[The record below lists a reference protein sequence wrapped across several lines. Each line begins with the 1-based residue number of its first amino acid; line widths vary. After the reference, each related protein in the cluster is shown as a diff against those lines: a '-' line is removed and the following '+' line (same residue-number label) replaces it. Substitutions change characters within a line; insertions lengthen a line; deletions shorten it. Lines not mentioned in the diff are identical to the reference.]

1 MKKFS
6 LQALSIVL
14 LAAMLPI
21 TSLLTACGE
30 AQEKPSSGNT
40 ANTAEAA
47 TETTGETEPE
57 ILKPDLPNTDWGGEE
72 LYVLGRTSDRWQ
84 FVSFEIYAESETGEV
99 VNDAVYRRNRT
110 IEEKYN
116 VTIAQDQQTDPAGTL
131 SKTISAGDDVYDV
144 ALLVQNT
151 ITSLAQSNRLMDLN
165 ALKYID
171 FEKPWWNEALN
182 ERVSIN
188 HKLFFTTS
196 DFMLMDKQRTSV
208 IFFNRTMAENFNLGN
223 LCDYVREGK
232 WTVDQMASM
241 SKVVARDV
249 DGNGQRDQ
257 HDQYGLGV
265 ERYNF
270 CVMVYGCGNTIT
282 VKDANDIPVL
292 GMNTPR
298 TVSSIDK
305 LMTFFED
312 QTTSFFVEDYN
323 GKYEGDF
330 WGMSGDL
337 FIDQRLLFEA
347 SFPQALKKLSAEC
360 EFDYG
365 ALPFP
370 KLDEAQ
376 EDYYTLTA
384 QAMLITVPVTN
395 ANPDFAGFMLEA
407 LSAEAKYTSLPAY
420 LETACKTKY
429 MYDEDSAEMLDLT
442 FDGIIY
448 DLGMLYNV
456 GGLYTILAEQ
466 IPVSRTNNFSSLYAA
481 AESRAQGEL
490 EKIVAAYL
498 ENR

>member
-1 MKKFS
+1 MKKRS
-6 LQALSIVL
+6 LKALCL
-14 LAAMLPI
+14 LLLTATLLPCI
-21 TSLLTACGE
+21 LLTACGQAE
-30 AQEKPSSGNT
+30 EKPSSGNT
-40 ANTAEAA
+40 VDTAAA
-47 TETTGETEPE
+47 AAETTGETEPE
-57 ILKPDLPNTDWGGEE
+57 ILKPDLPNKDWGGEQ

-84 FVSFEIYAESETGEV
+84 FVSFEIYAEAETGEV

-131 SKTISAGDDVYDV
+131 TKTISAGDDVYDV

-151 ITSLAQSNRLMDLN
+151 ITPLAQSNRLMDLN
-165 ALKYID
+165 SLEYID
-171 FEKPWWNEALN
+171 FEKPWWHQELN

-188 HKLFFTTS
+188 HKLYFTTS

-208 IFFNRTMAENFNLGN
+208 IFFNRSMAEDFNLGN
-223 LCDYVREGK
+223 LFDIVREGK
-232 WTVDQMASM
+232 WTIDTMASM

-249 DGNGQRDQ
+249 DGNGKFDQ
-257 HDQYGLGV
+257 YDQYGMGM

-270 CVMVYGCGNTIT
+270 CVLVYSCDNTIT
-282 VKDANDIPVL
+282 VKDENDIPIL

-298 TVSSIDK
+298 TVSTIDK
-305 LMTFFED
+305 LVTFCSD
-312 QTTSFFVEDYN
+312 QTLSFFCEDYN
-323 GKYEGDF
+323 GKYDGDF
-330 WGMSGDL
+330 WGMGSDL
-337 FIDQRLLFEA
+337 FLDSRLLFVS
-347 SFPQALKKLSAEC
+347 SFPQTLRKYSAEAT
-360 EFDYG
+360 FDYG

-376 EDYYTLTA
+376 EEYHTLTA

-395 ANPDFAGFMLEA
+395 AKPDFAGFMLEA

-420 LETACKTKY
+420 IETSCKTKY

-456 GGLYTILAEQ
+456 GGLYTLIATT
-466 IPVSRTNNFSSLYAA
+466 IPQARQNTFSSGYAA
-481 AESRAQGEL
+481 AESKAQSEL
-490 EKIVAAYL
+490 DKIIAAYL
-498 ENR
+498 EIQ